1 MASISPVSAIDLDIL
16 ITIQQAPMIP
26 DIAAP
31 YGSINVRFEPENH
44 IAKIINSETGRII
57 HNAKWEILYL

>member
-26 DIAAP
+26 DIAAR
-31 YGSINVRFEPENH
+31 YGGIFSRSPNH
-44 IAKIINSETGRII
+44 IAKIISNETGMNI
-57 HNAKWEILYL
+57 HNAKWEILYF